1 MSSALTAINEVVTR
15 RVEQLKTDIAEAEA
29 TLARYREEIALLL
42 KVTQVTG
49 AGAACGGG
57 DSRAPVTEP
66 VPPRRNRYNPYRL
79 PPRWQRAV
87 NHFAKWS
94 KPFTREDIAGWYRRA
109 VNPKI
114 LPRSLG
120 VEICNMTRHLTAKGF
135 IIPHDEGSWKIVP

>member
-15 RVEQLKTDIAEAEA
+15 RIAQLKTGIAEAEA

-49 AGAACGGG
+49 AGAPAAAAIP
-57 DSRAPVTEP
+57 APVTEP
-66 VPPRRNRYNPYRL
+66 VPPSRNRYNPYRL
-79 PPRWQRAV
+79 PPRYQRAV
-87 NHFAKWS
+87 NHFAEWS

-114 LPRSLG
+114 LPRSLA
-120 VEICNMTRHLTAKGF
+120 VEICNMTRLLTARGF
-135 IIPHDEGSWKIVP
+135 ITPHDEGSWKIVP